1 MIQFAPAK
9 INLRLEI
16 IGRRPDGYHLLQ
28 SVMAPVSIFDELTF
42 SPAEEGVSFTCSDP
56 ELPMDDNNLVVKAA
70 KAVLTEASCSRGVRI
85 HLAKKI
91 PSAAG
96 LGGGSS
102 DAATT
107 LLSVRELFSLAIS
120 DERLHTLATGLGADV
135 PFFLYRSACLV
146 EGIGEKVS
154 KYTVASGLP
163 VALIKPVEGL
173 STPRV
178 YQALNWPLTH
188 HRKAHNLPAS
198 LGDLHTVCAWLRN
211 DLEAPAEALLP
222 RIADGKKLLQD
233 QGAAGVR
240 MSGSGPTIF
249 GIFNRQEE
257 AVQAC
262 DFAKRQ
268 GWWAFACSTQ

>member
-1 MIQFAPAK
+1 MIQLAPAK

-28 SVMAPVSIFDELTF
+28 SVMVPISLYDELTF
-42 SPAEEGVSFTCSDP
+42 SPAATGVQFTCSDP
-56 ELPMDDNNLVVKAA
+56 GLPTGDDNLVVRAA
-70 KAVLTEASCSRGVRI
+70 KAILSAASCSRGVKI
-85 HLAKKI
+85 HLDKNI

-107 LLSVRELFSLAIS
+107 LMSVRDLFSLAIS
-120 DERLHTLATGLGADV
+120 DERLHDLAAGLGADV

-163 VALIKPVEGL
+163 VALIKPAEGL

-222 RIADGKKLLQD
+222 RIADGKKLLRD
-233 QGAAGVR
+233 QGATGVQ

-262 DFAKRQ
+262 DDAKRQ
-268 GWWAFACSTQ
+268 GWWAFACSTR

>member
-1 MIQFAPAK
+1 MIQLAPAK

-28 SVMAPVSIFDELTF
+28 SVMVPISLYDELTF
-42 SPAEEGVSFTCSDP
+42 SPAEAGVHFTCSDP
-56 ELPMDDNNLVVKAA
+56 GLPTGDDNLVVRAA
-70 KAVLTEASCSRGVRI
+70 KAILNAASCSRGVKI
-85 HLAKKI
+85 HLVKNI

-107 LLSVRELFSLAIS
+107 LLSVRELFSLTIT
-120 DERLHTLATGLGADV
+120 DERLHDLATGLGADV
-135 PFFLYRSACLV
+135 PFFLYRSACFV

-154 KYTVASGLP
+154 QYAVASGLP
-163 VALIKPVEGL
+163 VALIKPEEGL

-188 HRKAHNLPAS
+188 QRKAHNLPAS

-222 RIADGKKLLQD
+222 RIADGKKLLRD
-233 QGAAGVR
+233 QGAAGVQ

-262 DFAKRQ
+262 DNAKRQ
-268 GWWAFACSTQ
+268 GWWAFACFTR

>member
-1 MIQFAPAK
+1 MIQYAPAK

-28 SVMAPVSIFDELTF
+28 SIMVPLSLRDELTF
-42 SPAEEGVSFTCSDP
+42 EPAERDVRLTCSDP
-56 ELPMDDNNLVVKAA
+56 TLPTDDGNLVVRAA
-70 KAVLTEASCSRGVRI
+70 KAVLAEAGSAAGVRI
-85 HLAKKI
+85 HLDKNI

-107 LLSVRELFSLAIS
+107 LLAVRELFSLPVS
-120 DERLHTLATGLGADV
+120 DARLHALATDLGADV

-154 KYTVASGLP
+154 IYKVASGLA
-163 VALIKPVEGL
+163 VALIKPPEGL

-188 HRKAHNLPAS
+188 QVKAHKLPAS
-198 LGDLHTVCAWLRN
+198 LGDAHTVCAWLRN

-222 RIADGKKLLQD
+222 RIADGKKLLRE
-233 QGAAGVR
+233 QGAIGVR

-249 GIFNRQEE
+249 GIFNRREE
-257 AVQAC
+257 AVQAREI
-262 DFAKRQ
+262 AKRQ
-268 GWWAFACSTQ
+268 DWWAVACFTV